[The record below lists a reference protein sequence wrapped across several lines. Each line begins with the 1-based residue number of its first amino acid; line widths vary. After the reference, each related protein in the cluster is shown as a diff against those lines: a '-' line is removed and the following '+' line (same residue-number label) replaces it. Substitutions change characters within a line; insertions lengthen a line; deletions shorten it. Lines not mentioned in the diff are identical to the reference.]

1 MMTVMMVMIMMIMII
16 VHVIIEWV
24 IFAFSDEDK
33 MNGMFAETSRNRE
46 MCNQIIR
53 RVFTDFSQSNHSLP
67 DGPLV
72 SSEC

>member
-1 MMTVMMVMIMMIMII
+1 MMMTIIMMMII
-16 VHVIIEWV
+16 VIVEWV
-24 IFAFSDEDK
+24 IFVSAFSDEDK
-33 MNGMFAETSRNRE
+33 MNGMFAETSRNRK

-53 RVFTDFSQSNHSLP
+53 RVFTDSSQSNHSLP

>member
-1 MMTVMMVMIMMIMII
+1 
-16 VHVIIEWV
+16 
-24 IFAFSDEDK
+24 

-53 RVFTDFSQSNHSLP
+53 RVFTDSSQSNHSLP

>member
-1 MMTVMMVMIMMIMII
+1 MMMTMIMMMII
-16 VHVIIEWV
+16 VIVEWV
-24 IFAFSDEDK
+24 IFLSTFSDEDK

-53 RVFTDFSQSNHSLP
+53 RVFTDSSQSNHSLP

>member
-1 MMTVMMVMIMMIMII
+1 
-16 VHVIIEWV
+16 
-24 IFAFSDEDK
+24 
-33 MNGMFAETSRNRE
+33 MNVMFAEITRSNRNRE

-53 RVFTDFSQSNHSLP
+53 RVFTDSSQSNYSLP